1 MAFKEKRRIDGRDFV
16 TVRPIDIEVGL
27 LPRVHG
33 SALFTR
39 GETQS
44 IVTTTLG
51 ISQDAQR
58 LDSLFGESTSKFMLH
73 YNFPGYSV
81 GETKPMR
88 GPGRREIGHGA
99 LARRALVPVLPNME
113 QYPYVIR
120 LVSEITESNGSSSMA
135 TVCGGSLALMDAG
148 VPLAAPVAGVAMGLM
163 KEGNDCVI
171 LTDILGD
178 EDHLGDMDFKVCGT
192 EKGITALQMD
202 IKIQGLS
209 QEIMTNALE
218 QAKAGR
224 LHILGK
230 LKDALGQPRTE
241 LSAFAPR
248 IVSFKVSQGR
258 IKDIIGSGGKTIR
271 SLCEVHEV
279 KIEVADDGTVTIA
292 GSSAEKLNAA
302 VAVCKS
308 LTAEAEVGKIYKGV
322 VKKIASF
329 GAIVEILPG
338 VDGLLHI
345 TQISDKRIEEVEDIL
360 SLGDEVPVKVLEVER
375 QTGKIK
381 LSMKEALAEQQSLQ

>member
-1 MAFKEKRRIDGRDFV
+1 
-16 TVRPIDIEVGL
+16 L
-27 LPRVHG
+27 LPRCHG

-44 IVTTTLG
+44 IVTATLG
-51 ISQDAQR
+51 IAADAQR
-58 LDSLFGESTSKFMLH
+58 MDTLFGEGTSKFMLH

-99 LARRALVPVLPNME
+99 LARRALIPVLPNLE

-120 LVSEITESNGSSSMA
+120 IVSEITESNGSSSMA

-148 VPLAAPVAGVAMGLM
+148 VPLTAPVAGVAMGLM
-163 KEGNDCVI
+163 KEGSDCAI

-209 QEIMTNALE
+209 QEIMTQALD
-218 QAKAGR
+218 QAKQGR

-230 LKDALGQPRTE
+230 LKESLAQPRTE
-241 LSAFAPR
+241 LSAYAPR
-248 IVSFKVSQGR
+248 IVTFKISTGR

-279 KIEVADDGTVTIA
+279 KIDVSDDGTVTIA
-292 GSSAEKLNAA
+292 GSNAEKLNAA

-308 LTAEAEVGKIYKGV
+308 LTAEAEVGKIYNGV

-345 TQISDKRIEEVEDIL
+345 TQLSDKRVEDVEDII

-381 LSMKEALAEQQSLQ
+381 LSLKEALAEQGQRAIQ